1 MRILYVAMAHE
12 YGRRELGP
20 SFEEMNFR
28 SALDGMGH
36 DVHTFDFRV
45 RRDAVG
51 ERQMAH
57 ELVTLAA
64 EVEPDLAF
72 FFLFEDEIPP
82 ATIRAVGDAG
92 GCPTMNWFADDH
104 WRFEGFT
111 RRYAPAL
118 DWSITTDREALP
130 KYHSLGVD
138 QVILSQWAVNRY
150 AYRRTAEKIEHGVT
164 FVGLPHGN
172 RREIIAGLSQ
182 AGHDVECW
190 GEGWP
195 QGRIEHAAMVQL
207 FGASAIN
214 LNLSNSSTFSPTL
227 RFRLG
232 ALARG
237 RWSDVRGAQPRPSQI
252 KGRTFEVPGSGGF
265 LLTEAV
271 PHLDEYFVPG
281 REVGVFVDVDD
292 LVEQVGHWL
301 SHPAQR
307 AAVAEAGYRRA
318 LAEHTYDDRFA
329 AIFAAAGLPV

>member
-12 YGRRELGP
+12 YGRPELGP

-28 SALDGMGH
+28 SAFDGMGH
-36 DVHTFDFRV
+36 EIHAFDFHARIQ
-45 RRDAVG
+45 AVG
-51 ERQMAH
+51 REQMGR
-57 ELVTLAA
+57 ELVALAA

-72 FFLFEDEIPP
+72 FFLFEDEISPE
-82 ATIRAVGDAG
+82 TIRAVGDAG

-111 RRYAPAL
+111 RRYAPTF
-118 DWSITTDREALP
+118 DWSITTDRDALP
-130 KYHSLGVD
+130 KYAAVGVEN
-138 QVILSQWAVNRY
+138 VLLSQWGVNRY
-150 AYRRTAEKIEHGVT
+150 AYSKTTDAIEHEVS

-172 RREIIAGLSQ
+172 RRAVMAAVEA
-182 AGHDVECW
+182 AGHAVECW

-195 QGRIEHAAMVQL
+195 NGRIEHAEMVRV

-214 LNLSNSSTFSPTL
+214 LNLSNSSTPPRTL

-237 RWSDVRGAQPRPSQI
+237 RWDDARQARPRPSQI

-271 PHLDEYFVPG
+271 PHLDEYFAPG
-281 REVGVFVDVDD
+281 NEIAVFETTDE
-292 LVEQVGHWL
+292 LVEQIAYWL
-301 SHPAQR
+301 DRPSER
-307 AAVAEAGYRRA
+307 AAVAEAGHRRA
-318 LAEHTYDDRFA
+318 LADHTYDRRFA
-329 AIFAAAGLPV
+329 TIFAAAGLS